1 LLFFARTSPRAPL
14 RAAPRR
20 RPWCF
25 RRLLSFWA
33 GEAAKFGAPRNSE
46 TMLDVITHCSAP

>member
-20 RPWCF
+20 RAWCF

-33 GEAAKFGAPRNSE
+33 GGAPKLRAPRSSE
-46 TMLDVITHCSAP
+46 TMLDVIPYCSAP